1 MVKNIVIFKVVF
13 TLFLSSS
20 LLLLLLLLLLYYY
33 YYYILLLLY
42 LSHFHAKFSSFYRP
56 YNHCYR
62 YYIIFVVRCHHG

>member
-20 LLLLLLLLLLYYY
+20 LLLLLLLLLLLYY

-56 YNHCYR
+56 YNHYHR